1 MGKILV
7 RAERC
12 TRGAKRRTGQ
22 YRPAV
27 TLNRAAVEFLKAMM
41 VKVVVVVVQVVVVV
55 VQVVG
60 ASGATACQGQNTP
73 VLACLGIRE
82 VWVP

>member
-1 MGKILV
+1 MV

-12 TRGAKRRTGQ
+12 TRGAKSRTGQ

-55 VQVVG
+55 VVVVVVQERRVRDKIRQFWHV
-60 ASGATACQGQNTP
+60 SG
-73 VLACLGIRE
+73 
-82 VWVP
+82 